1 METLK
6 GKIAL
11 VTGGSRGIGAAVALS
26 LAGAGAD
33 VAVNFQ
39 ARAEDAEKVCLAI
52 RNLGRRA
59 LAIQADVSQSD
70 QVKKMVAQIESKLGA
85 VNIVVNNAGIAR
97 QLKLEDIAESDWEE
111 HISVNLK
118 SAFLVTQAVL
128 PQMRAQR
135 WGRIINIS
143 STAAQTGGLVGPHY
157 AASKAGML
165 GLTHSYAALLAKE
178 GITANTVCLALVET
192 DMARIEGRA
201 FGCYGLP
208 LGNAF
213 GRLFWVGALWGM
225 CSLTLLI
232 LALRAAHVFYFGAVA
247 LHAAQH
253 FDGVGVVV
261 AVASIDGSQFPVFWL
276 GFVDGSDFFRSHS
289 APWKMPDSGA
299 RPADFSGVLNFASNY

>member
-11 VTGGSRGIGAAVALS
+11 VTGGCRGIGAAVALS

-59 LAIQADVSQSD
+59 LAIQANVSQSD

-192 DMARIEGRA
+192 DM
-201 FGCYGLP
+201 
-208 LGNAF
+208 
-213 GRLFWVGALWGM
+213 
-225 CSLTLLI
+225 
-232 LALRAAHVFYFGAVA
+232 LRANPRATSSVIPIGRFGNV
-247 LHAAQH
+247 
-253 FDGVGVVV
+253 DE
-261 AVASIDGSQFPVFWL
+261 VASV
-276 GFVDGSDFFRSHS
+276 
-289 APWKMPDSGA
+289 
-299 RPADFSGVLNFASNY
+299 VLLLAENAYMTGQTVNPNGGWYMS